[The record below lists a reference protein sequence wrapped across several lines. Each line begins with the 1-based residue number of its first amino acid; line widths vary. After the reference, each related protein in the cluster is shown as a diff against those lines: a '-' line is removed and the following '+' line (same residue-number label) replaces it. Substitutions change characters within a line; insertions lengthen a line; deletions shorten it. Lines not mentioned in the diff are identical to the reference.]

1 MTAAILIAAMAVTTM
16 ALRFLPFLI
25 FGKKTP
31 GYISYLGEVLPQA
44 IIALLVVYCLKDV
57 SLMIYPY
64 GIPELVAGVSVAAMQ
79 IWRRNAVF
87 SILLGTV
94 IYMMLIRMINC

>member
-1 MTAAILIAAMAVTTM
+1 MSAVILIAAMAVTTM

-57 SLMIYPY
+57 SILTTPY
-64 GIPELVAGVSVAAMQ
+64 GIPELLAGISVVVMQ
-79 IWRRNAVF
+79 IWKEMPFLAF
-87 SILLGTV
+87 CWEQLST
-94 IYMMLIRMINC
+94 

>member
-1 MTAAILIAAMAVTTM
+1 MTAVILIAAMAVTTM

-31 GYISYLGEVLPQA
+31 AYISYLGKVLPQA

-57 SLMIYPY
+57 SIMTTPH
-64 GIPELVAGVSVAAMQ
+64 GIPELIAGISVVLMQ
-79 IWRRNAVF
+79 IWKRNAVL

-94 IYMMLIRMINC
+94 IYMMLIRII